1 LACWFSFCLTM
12 IIFVREISNISSLN
26 PTQEAALERLLW
38 TYGRGIHVLWMPVDL
53 VEELLTLT
61 CFSSYAK
68 RALYELKSAAVFS
81 KNLLE
86 SEFNF
91 RIVIDFST
99 RHALRLD
106 RNELIAGYENA
117 LDERFLLE
125 PVMLTENEIDAAIYQ
140 SFSNAFFSD
149 RKNLRTSYTLKL
161 EAQGG
166 GGSDTVKKFAR
177 YLEEKRPLLCFI
189 DSDKKHPKGCFG
201 ATSQHFNKY
210 PKGLNAG
217 YYLEIL
223 NVHEIENLIPVS
235 LINLLYPDHS
245 YGAIYN
251 NPACRK
257 YKGYP
262 DHKKG
267 LTVKDA
273 KEQDETYQDNFWREF
288 YHLEDNANLC
298 GTFSNLIQ
306 KTKNYLEKTTPHK
319 LRELLDDRLDAE
331 LYNISRT
338 VTDWGISM
346 RRTLS

>member
-1 LACWFSFCLTM
+1 M
-12 IIFVREISNISSLN
+12 IIFIREISDVASLN

-38 TYGRGIHVLWMPVDL
+38 TYGRGIHVLWMPVGL
-53 VEELLTLT
+53 VEELLTLS

-86 SEFNF
+86 SEFDF
-91 RIVIDFST
+91 RIVIDFSN
-99 RHALRLD
+99 RHSLTLKN
-106 RNELIAGYENA
+106 NELIAGYENT

-125 PVMLTENEIDAAIYQ
+125 PVMLTENEVDAAIYQ

-149 RKNLRTSYTLKL
+149 RKNLRSSYMLRL

-177 YLEEKRPLLCFI
+177 YLDEKRPLICFI
-189 DSDKKHPKGCFG
+189 DSDKKHPKGCSG
-201 ATSQHFNKY
+201 STSQHFNKY
-210 PKGLNAG
+210 PKGLNVG

-235 LINLLYPDHS
+235 LINILYPDHC

-251 NPACRK
+251 NPSCIK

-267 LTVKDA
+267 LTVRDA
-273 KEQDETYQDNFWREF
+273 KEQDQIYQDNFWREF
-288 YHLEDNANLC
+288 YHLEDGANLC

-306 KTKNYLEKTTPHK
+306 RTKNYLEQTTPHK
-319 LRELLDDRLDAE
+319 IRELLDVDLDAE
-331 LYNISRT
+331 LYSISRT
-338 VTDWGISM
+338 VTNWGISL